1 VTTEVVQTPGTQ
13 TPEAPAR
20 KKTPGR
26 KLALRIGA
34 AVAGVVVLL
43 IVLAFAG
50 HKAADAKNFHNP
62 AVLARSIKTTAQAR
76 LSDPSSAAYSPGV
89 TITSVTCIPDTGQNT
104 DTCLLKASDGSSG
117 TATAVIAADGLSWI
131 TK

>member
-1 VTTEVVQTPGTQ
+1 MTTAVIQTPGTQ
-13 TPEAPAR
+13 AAR
-20 KKTPGR
+20 KKASGR
-26 KLALRIGA
+26 KLALLIGA

-50 HKAADAKNFHNP
+50 HKAADAKDFHNP
-62 AVLARSIKTTAQAR
+62 AVLARSIKASAQAR
-76 LSDPSSAAYSPGV
+76 LGDPSSAAYSPGV

-104 DTCLLKASDGSSG
+104 DTCLLKASDGSSE
-117 TATAVIAADGLSWI
+117 TATAVISADGLSWI

>member
-1 VTTEVVQTPGTQ
+1 MTAEVIQTPGTQ
-13 TPEAPAR
+13 APEAPAR

-26 KLALRIGA
+26 KLAVLIAA
-34 AVAGVVVLL
+34 AVAGLAVLAA
-43 IVLAFAG
+43 VLAFAG

-76 LSDPSSAAYSPGV
+76 LGDPSSAAYSPGV
-89 TITSVTCIPDTGQNT
+89 TVTSVTCIPDTGQNT
-104 DTCLLKASDGSSG
+104 DTCLLKASDGSSE
-117 TATAVIAADGLSWI
+117 TATAVVSADGLSWI